1 MLCDDQSLDADFLE
15 KYMTLSKAGFFF
27 LIPESNLGGTSTTV
41 KFLFVFIL
49 YLLFHYPHIYLK
61 ALR

>member
-27 LIPESNLGGTSTTV
+27 F
-41 KFLFVFIL
+41 FLNS
-49 YLLFHYPHIYLK
+49 LK
-61 ALR
+61 